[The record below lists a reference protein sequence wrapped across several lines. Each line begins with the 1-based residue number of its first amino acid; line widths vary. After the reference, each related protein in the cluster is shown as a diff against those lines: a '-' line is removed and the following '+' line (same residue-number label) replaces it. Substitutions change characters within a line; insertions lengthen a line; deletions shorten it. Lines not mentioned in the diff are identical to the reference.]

1 MRHVLITEVEDHPG
15 VLNRIASLFRKR
27 AYNIESLSVGHSH
40 RPGIS
45 RMTIVVAEEHKD
57 AIQVAKQLDKL
68 IEVLSV
74 TDVTEQR
81 HVSRELVLAKV
92 AAPEMKR
99 SEILQLA
106 NVYRAQVVDVSPGSI
121 ILEVTGDEDK
131 IDSFVE
137 IIRPYGILELSRS
150 GEVAMVR
157 GRAMPTPTVVA
168 EEGPAA

>member
-1 MRHVLITEVEDHPG
+1 MRHVIIVDVEDHPG

-27 AYNIESLSVGHSH
+27 AYNIESLAVGPSH

-45 RMTIVVAEEHKD
+45 RMTIVVAADHNE
-57 AIQVAKQLDKL
+57 ALQVVKQLDKL
-68 IEVLSV
+68 IEVVSI

-81 HVSRELVLAKV
+81 HVSREMALAKV

-99 SEILQLA
+99 TEILQLA

-137 IIRPYGILELSRS
+137 IIRPYGILELTRT

-157 GRAMPTPTVVA
+157 GRAMPTPHVLV

>member
-1 MRHVLITEVEDHPG
+1 MRHVIIVDVEDHPG

-27 AYNIESLSVGHSH
+27 AYNIESLAVGHSH

-45 RMTIVVAEEHKD
+45 RMTIVVAADHNE
-57 AIQVAKQLDKL
+57 ALQVVKQLDKL
-68 IEVLSV
+68 IEVVSI

-81 HVSRELVLAKV
+81 HVSREMALAKV

-99 SEILQLA
+99 TEILQLA

-137 IIRPYGILELSRS
+137 IIRPYGILELTRT

-157 GRAMPTPTVVA
+157 GRAMPTPHVLV